1 MRLTQG
7 VDRAVMI
14 RGNGVAVIDGAYG
27 CTWAE
32 FSARIARLAGFL
44 RAQGLVA
51 GGRVVLVSNNSHWSL
66 ELFYAAIHAGGVIV
80 PLNFRLSVE
89 DMETQVAD
97 CQPDVIALGPDYAH
111 LAKRLGGA
119 AQGKPVLMIDAAL
132 NATVDAAAPV
142 DDAGRQKDDLACIF
156 YTSGTTNAAKGV
168 MLTHANLM
176 ANTQN
181 VWPML
186 ELGEGT
192 VHLHH
197 GPLFHVAA
205 GARLFSVTQAAGTHV
220 FLPRFQAGEV
230 LAEIDRSGITHMT
243 LVPTMLR
250 SLLDDPGFASASLS
264 TLRYLSY
271 GSAPMPEALL
281 REALEAMP
289 HVRFIQSYGMTEL
302 SPVATMLGWEDHLP
316 GPRSAFLLKSAGRP
330 VATAEV
336 AIVAP
341 DGRHLG
347 RNEHGEIIVRG
358 PIVMA
363 GYWNRP
369 DLTEAAIRNGW
380 MHTGDIGFIDETGV
394 LTVSDRLKDMIISG
408 GENIFSQEVEQCLSS
423 HPAVS
428 QCAVFG
434 LPDPKWGE
442 AVHAV
447 VTLKDG
453 MAATPDVLIA
463 HCREG
468 LAHYKCPRAL
478 DIRSEPMPL
487 SGANKIQKSEL
498 RREILD
504 RHAAH

>member
-1 MRLTQG
+1 
-7 VDRAVMI
+7 
-14 RGNGVAVIDGAYG
+14 
-27 CTWAE
+27 
-32 FSARIARLAGFL
+32 
-44 RAQGLVA
+44 
-51 GGRVVLVSNNSHWSL
+51 
-66 ELFYAAIHAGGVIV
+66 
-80 PLNFRLSVE
+80 
-89 DMETQVAD
+89 
-97 CQPDVIALGPDYAH
+97 
-111 LAKRLGGA
+111 
-119 AQGKPVLMIDAAL
+119 
-132 NATVDAAAPV
+132 
-142 DDAGRQKDDLACIF
+142 
-156 YTSGTTNAAKGV
+156 
-168 MLTHANLM
+168 
-176 ANTQN
+176 
-181 VWPML
+181 
-186 ELGEGT
+186 
-192 VHLHH
+192 
-197 GPLFHVAA
+197 
-205 GARLFSVTQAAGTHV
+205 
-220 FLPRFQAGEV
+220 QAGEV

-447 VTLKDG
+447 VTLKEG
-453 MAATPDVLIA
+453 MAATPDELIA